1 MLLKSTFCLA
11 FVFSSYFPLVFSYES
26 VLRYEQQGN
35 STAVLNVFQT
45 YQPVEFLPQ
54 GSGCNQ
60 ELLLMEHQFA
70 FSYGKPFV
78 GTFKFDSLAK
88 HLIMTFSGDYEPPQC
103 DFDTV
108 RINFTVTSQG
118 RQFDRIALM
127 FLGDVEIFRTST
139 AEPTANGIV
148 WTYIKDMSQYNALW
162 KQPQKLIFDLG
173 NLIDKT
179 YTGPYDTTLTASFS
193 KQNNVKT
200 PDVIL
205 PISAKR
211 SASNLSSVFTVPSDN
226 AAATVNFPATTSR
239 AVVSI
244 SACGQIQE
252 EFWFTNVFSQD
263 IYAFNGTVG
272 PLYGSSPFREVQLYI
287 DGTLAGVVWPFPIIF
302 TGGVV
307 PGLWRPIVGIDAF
320 DLRMPEIDITPF
332 LPLLTDGNPHSFEI
346 KVVGLDVEADGTATI
361 SDNIGSYWLV
371 TGTIFLY
378 LDGSAEGSSSKGSLP
393 QINAPEPTFS
403 TTRKLIQDPKTGANV
418 SLAYSVT
425 AKRTLTITSP
435 GFSWSQSLYYTNDG
449 LLTQEGFN
457 QWNKQNTQGQ
467 LVAVPAGQAQNY
479 TNFNYPVEVN
489 STFSSTNKSLQ
500 IDASVSRGLEITS
513 TGGPGVSTFTLV
525 SGPMELNT
533 KQWGTGHYF
542 SATGGS
548 SYSSGDTSDQ
558 FDETSGGSS
567 YSRSVRAING
577 SVVMDT
583 EGSVQTQSGGLQ
595 VGWSGSVGG
604 GIRGILGRGPG
615 ELGL

>member
-1 MLLKSTFCLA
+1 MA
-11 FVFSSYFPLVFSYES
+11 F
-26 VLRYEQQGN
+26 
-35 STAVLNVFQT
+35 A
-45 YQPVEFLPQ
+45 
-54 GSGCNQ
+54 
-60 ELLLMEHQFA
+60 
-70 FSYGKPFV
+70 
-78 GTFKFDSLAK
+78 
-88 HLIMTFSGDYEPPQC
+88 GDYEPPQC

-108 RINFTVTSQG
+108 RINFSVTSQG

-127 FLGDVEIFRTST
+127 FLGDTEIFRTST

-173 NLIDKT
+173 NLINDI
-179 YTGPYDTTLTASFS
+179 YTGPYNTTLTASFS

-226 AAATVNFPATTSR
+226 AAVTVNVPATTSR

-244 SACGQIQE
+244 SACGQIEE
-252 EFWFTNVFSQD
+252 EFWFSNVFSQD
-263 IYAFNGTVG
+263 IYAFNSTLG

-332 LPLLTDGNPHSFEI
+332 LPLLTDGNSHSFEI
-346 KVVGLDVEADGTATI
+346 KIAGLDVQVDGTATL
-361 SDNIGSYWLV
+361 SNNIGSYWLV

-378 LDGSAEGSSSKGSLP
+378 LDGGADGGSSKGSLP
-393 QINAPEPTFS
+393 QIIAPEPTFS
-403 TTRKLIQDPKTGANV
+403 TTRKLIQDPKTGANI
-418 SLAYSVT
+418 SLAYSIT
-425 AKRTLTITSP
+425 AKRTLSITSP
-435 GFSWSQSLYYTNDG
+435 GFSWSQALSYTNDG
-449 LLTQEGFN
+449 LLTQEGFS

-467 LVAVPAGQAQNY
+467 LVAAPTGQARAN
-479 TNFNYPVEVN
+479 TDFNYPVEVN
-489 STFSSTNKSLQ
+489 STFASTNKSLQ
-500 IDASVSRGLEITS
+500 IDASVSRGLEISS
-513 TGGPGVSTFTLV
+513 TGGLGISTFTLV

-542 SATGGS
+542 SVTGGS
-548 SYSSGDTSDQ
+548 SYSYGDTSDQ

-583 EGSVQTQSGGLQ
+583 QGSAQAQSGGLQ
-595 VGWSGSVGG
+595 VGWSDAVGDSVKA
-604 GIRGILGRGPG
+604 ILGRGPG
-615 ELGL
+615 EPVL

>member
-1 MLLKSTFCLA
+1 MS
-11 FVFSSYFPLVFSYES
+11 
-26 VLRYEQQGN
+26 
-35 STAVLNVFQT
+35 
-45 YQPVEFLPQ
+45 
-54 GSGCNQ
+54 
-60 ELLLMEHQFA
+60 
-70 FSYGKPFV
+70 
-78 GTFKFDSLAK
+78 
-88 HLIMTFSGDYEPPQC
+88 FSGYYEPPQC

-108 RINFTVTSQG
+108 GINFTVTSKG
-118 RQFDRIALM
+118 RQFDRLAFM
-127 FLGDVEIFRTST
+127 FLGDIEIFRTST

-148 WTYIKDMSQYNALW
+148 WTYIKDTSQYNALW
-162 KQPQKLIFDLG
+162 KRPQKLIFDLG

-179 YTGPYDTTLTASFS
+179 YTGPYNTTLTASFS
-193 KQNNVKT
+193 KRNNVKT

-226 AAATVNFPATTSR
+226 AAVTVNVPAATSR

-252 EFWFTNVFSQD
+252 EFWFSNVFSQD
-263 IYAFNGTVG
+263 MYAFNNTLG

-332 LPLLTDGNPHSFEI
+332 LCLLTDGNSHSFEI
-346 KVVGLDVEADGTATI
+346 RIAGLDVQADGTAAL
-361 SDNIGSYWLV
+361 SDNIGSYWIV

-378 LDGSAEGSSSKGSLP
+378 LDGGADGGSSKGSLP
-393 QINAPEPTFS
+393 QIIAPEPTFT
-403 TTRKLIQDPKTGANV
+403 TTRKLIQDPKTGANI
-418 SLAYSVT
+418 SLAYSIT
-425 AKRTLTITSP
+425 AKRTLSITSH
-435 GFSWSQSLYYTNDG
+435 GFSWSQALYYTNDG

-467 LVAVPAGQAQNY
+467 LVAAPTGQAQIY
-479 TNFNYPVEVN
+479 THFNYPVEVN

-525 SGPMELNT
+525 SGPTELNT

-542 SATGGS
+542 SVTGGS

-583 EGSVQTQSGGLQ
+583 EGGAQAESGGLQ
-595 VGWSGSVGG
+595 VGWDVSVGG
-604 GIRGILGRGPG
+604 SVKAILGRGPG
-615 ELGL
+615 EPGR